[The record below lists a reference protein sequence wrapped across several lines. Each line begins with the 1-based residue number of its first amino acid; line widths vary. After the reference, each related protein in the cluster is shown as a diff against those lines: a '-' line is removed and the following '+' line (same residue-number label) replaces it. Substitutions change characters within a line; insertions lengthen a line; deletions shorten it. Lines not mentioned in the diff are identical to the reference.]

1 MKFDS
6 LIFDLDGT
14 LWDSTDGIV
23 ATWNEI
29 LKDYPEID
37 KVVTGQDLSSNFG
50 LPLTKIAANM
60 FPDLPEAKRM
70 ALMDQCGRQENIY
83 LAAHG
88 GRLFEGEYQTLDILA
103 ANYKLFIVSNCQVGY
118 IDSFYTGNGTGS
130 WFTDQECAEATGLSK
145 GQNIRLIMERN
156 QLQSAVYIGDTQ
168 GDADA
173 AREAGVPFIYAAYG
187 FGQVDGYDGR
197 LEQFKELPRLLQE
210 ME

>member
-29 LKDYPEID
+29 LKDYPEIE
-37 KVVTGQDLSSNFG
+37 KVVTSADLAANFG
-50 LPLTKIAANM
+50 LPLEQIAANM
-60 FPDLPEAKRM
+60 FPNLPEEKRM
-70 ALMDQCGRQENIY
+70 ALMNQCNVQENVY

-88 GRLFEGEYQTLDILA
+88 GSLFEDEYQTLDILA
-103 ANYKLFIVSNCQVGY
+103 ASYKLFIVSNCQVGY
-118 IDSFYTGNGTGS
+118 IDSFYAGNGTGS

-145 GQNIRLIMERN
+145 GQNIRLVMERN
-156 QLQSAVYIGDTQ
+156 GLKNAVFIGDTQ

-173 AREAGVPFIYAAYG
+173 AREAGIPFIYAAYG
-187 FGQVDGYDGR
+187 FGQVDGYDGK
-197 LEQFKELPRLLQE
+197 LDQLKDLPRLLKE